1 MFLFRSFFWLTAAFL
16 IIAPAARIDLQETA
30 RTAPWAVLSAV
41 STHVPQIHCET
52 LECVTGRTMLTAA
65 AASQAQAVTQPM
77 PAALP
82 TPAPG
87 ADPLAALIA
96 EAEVHDPAPVAP
108 RPIPRPAT
116 L

>member
-16 IIAPAARIDLQETA
+16 VIAPAAKIDLQETA

-52 LECVTGRTMLTAA
+52 LECVTGRAVLTAA
-65 AASQAQAVTQPM
+65 AASQAPAVTQPM

-82 TPAPG
+82 AQG

-96 EAEVHDPAPVAP
+96 EAEARDPAIEAP
-108 RPIPRPAT
+108 RPLPRPAT